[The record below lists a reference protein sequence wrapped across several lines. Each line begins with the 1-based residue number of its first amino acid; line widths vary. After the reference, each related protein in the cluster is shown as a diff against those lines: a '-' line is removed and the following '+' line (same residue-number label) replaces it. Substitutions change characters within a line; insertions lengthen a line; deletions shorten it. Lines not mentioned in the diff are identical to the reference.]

1 MVTLHLKLYYLG
13 QVIVYHLGGSG
24 RVCRNLGNSHG
35 FQVKGRGDKSLLQSI
50 EMVLQKIDCQQGRG
64 VEGGGSQEGGNQV
77 TLVVT
82 QPKSPTTSFLQAMTS
97 PLDKVFRLLMSLSSP
112 FHK

>member
-1 MVTLHLKLYYLG
+1 MVTLHLKLYHLG

-64 VEGGGSQEGGNQV
+64 VEGGGGVTRRRESGNFGCD
-77 TLVVT
+77 
-82 QPKSPTTSFLQAMTS
+82 TTKIPNHLLPPGNNQSF
-97 PLDKVFRLLMSLSSP
+97 R
-112 FHK
+112 

>member
-35 FQVKGRGDKSLLQSI
+35 FQVKGREDKSLLQSI
-50 EMVLQKIDCQQGRG
+50 EMGTTEIDCQQGRG
-64 VEGGGSQEGGNQV
+64 VGGGG
-77 TLVVT
+77 
-82 QPKSPTTSFLQAMTS
+82 
-97 PLDKVFRLLMSLSSP
+97 
-112 FHK
+112 HKKAGIR